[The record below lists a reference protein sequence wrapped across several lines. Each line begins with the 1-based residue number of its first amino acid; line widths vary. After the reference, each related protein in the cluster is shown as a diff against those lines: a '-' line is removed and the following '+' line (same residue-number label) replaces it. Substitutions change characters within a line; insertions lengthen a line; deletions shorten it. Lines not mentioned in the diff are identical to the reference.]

1 MSTRVSISTVSL
13 GVLGFFLGCC
23 LLVTPA
29 SGEKSSVKPELTARP
44 MTSSPG
50 KFFTQAPT
58 QIPAPLLK
66 PAKPVAPAPVKKWY
80 AGKEILSERELSFLL
95 YEAGFRGKAHRLAW
109 IVAMGESTGRPG
121 SFNGSCCHG
130 LFQIN
135 MAGSLKSDRLD
146 RYGLESVSDLYDPAV
161 NARVAFRMSRQG
173 TSWVPWSVNPYTRSA
188 PDYPG
193 VVKSL
198 PKQ

>member
-1 MSTRVSISTVSL
+1 MSTRASTSVVSL
-13 GVLGFFLGCC
+13 RVLGFFLGCC
-23 LLVTPA
+23 LLVPPA
-29 SGEKSSVKPELTARP
+29 SGEKSSAGPEPTARP

-50 KFFTQAPT
+50 KFFTPVPT
-58 QIPAPLLK
+58 LIPAPLLK
-66 PAKPVAPAPVKKWY
+66 PAEPVVPAPVKKWY

-109 IVAMGESTGRPG
+109 VVAMGESTGRPG

-135 MAGSLKSDRLD
+135 MAGSLKADRLN
-146 RYGLESVSDLYDPAV
+146 RYGLESVSELYDPAV
-161 NARVAFRMSRQG
+161 NAKVAFRMSRQG
-173 TSWVPWSVNPYTRSA
+173 TRWAAWSVNPYNRSA

-193 VVKSL
+193 VIRSL
-198 PKQ
+198 PKS